1 MLRTAAKRRIPEC
14 VKVLGRAGLSWAEHW
29 LRPAAS
35 SGALPDACSGTC
47 QGNGVR
53 KDHDAR
59 VSRRE
64 STRREKEAKEGGHSP
79 NLDTPRRH
87 PQLLRELNPLLR
99 RGKRGPVVRLVEN
112 LQLLGVRTLALL
124 LDRLDRRFGDVGND
138 GGNAWV
144 RRSPVPA
151 GAQRIRPLH

>member
-64 STRREKEAKEGGHSP
+64 STRREKEAKEGGHAP

-87 PQLLRELNPLLR
+87 PQLLRQLYALLR
-99 RGKRGPVVRLVEN
+99 GRESGTVVRLVED
-112 LQLLGVRTLALL
+112 LELLGVGALALL
-124 LDRLDRRFGDVGND
+124 LDGLRLRLRIVRRRRHDRRDARV
-138 GGNAWV
+138 W
-144 RRSPVPA
+144 R
-151 GAQRIRPLH
+151 GAMAD